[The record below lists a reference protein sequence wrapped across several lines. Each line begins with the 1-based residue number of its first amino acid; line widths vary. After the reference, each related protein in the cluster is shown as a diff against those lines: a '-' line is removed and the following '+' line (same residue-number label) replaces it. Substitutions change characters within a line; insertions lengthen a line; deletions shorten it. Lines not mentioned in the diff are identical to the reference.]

1 MNYGLP
7 NEFSRCYISLN
18 ERDNKK
24 TQRGLVHKL
33 IDEDVNLTSLPSIA
47 VSIAAKKE
55 NSAGKQWFFDFD
67 LQDES
72 LLAEFVADVE
82 RESSQYQN
90 SEPVQIL
97 TQKTVNGY
105 AVIVNLGFDT
115 RNLLKK
121 WSDVELKRDDYI
133 CCFWKH
139 NKKSTNRALF
149 VYSLYSSS
157 SVIGSTSFLFTESVS
172 DLSITSGSVSE
183 GELLSSLILTRTI
196 GIKSKK

>member
-33 IDEDVNLTSLPSIA
+33 IDEEVNLTSLPSIA

-55 NSAGKQWFFDFD
+55 NSAGKQWFFDFI
-67 LQDES
+67 LQDKT

-82 RESSQYQN
+82 RESSQHQN
-90 SEPVQIL
+90 SEPVEIS
-97 TQKTVNGY
+97 TQKMVNGY
-105 AVIVNLGFDT
+105 AVIVSHGFDT

-133 CCFWKH
+133 CTFWKY
-139 NKKSTNRALF
+139 KK
-149 VYSLYSSS
+149 
-157 SVIGSTSFLFTESVS
+157 
-172 DLSITSGSVSE
+172 
-183 GELLSSLILTRTI
+183 
-196 GIKSKK
+196 

>member
-1 MNYGLP
+1 MKDWKDTILKGEMRIVLFVSRNKDNKETIPNFKERTVRFLTTLPIEEIEKQFDFFVNYGLP
-7 NEFSRCYISLN
+7 NEFSRYYISLN

-24 TQRGLVHKL
+24 TQKRLIHKL

-67 LQDES
+67 SQDET
-72 LLAEFVADVE
+72 LLAEFVSDVE
-82 RESSQYQN
+82 RESSQYKN
-90 SEPVQIL
+90 SEPIEIL

-105 AVIVNLGFDT
+105 AVIISHGFDT

-133 CCFWKH
+133 CCFWKY
-139 NKKSTNRALF
+139 KK
-149 VYSLYSSS
+149 
-157 SVIGSTSFLFTESVS
+157 
-172 DLSITSGSVSE
+172 
-183 GELLSSLILTRTI
+183 
-196 GIKSKK
+196 

>member
-1 MNYGLP
+1 MKDWKNTILKGELRVVLFVSRNKDNKEAIPNFKERTERFLTTLPIEEIEKRFDFFVSQGLP

-18 ERDNKK
+18 PRDNKK
-24 TQRGLVHKL
+24 TQKGLIHKL
-33 IDEDVNLTSLPSIA
+33 IDEDINLANLPSIA

-67 LQDES
+67 SQDKT

-105 AVIVNLGFDT
+105 AVIVSHGFYT

-139 NKKSTNRALF
+139 KK
-149 VYSLYSSS
+149 
-157 SVIGSTSFLFTESVS
+157 
-172 DLSITSGSVSE
+172 
-183 GELLSSLILTRTI
+183 
-196 GIKSKK
+196 

>member
-1 MNYGLP
+1 MKDWKDTILKGEMRIVLFVSRNKDNKETIPNFKERTVRFLTTLPIEEIEKQFDFFVSQGLP

-24 TQRGLVHKL
+24 TQKGLIHKL
-33 IDEDVNLTSLPSIA
+33 IDEDVDLANLPSIA
-47 VSIAAKKE
+47 VSVAGKKE
-55 NSAGKQWFFDFD
+55 NSADKQWMFDFD
-67 LQDES
+67 SQDKT
-72 LLAEFVADVE
+72 LLAEFLADVE

-97 TQKTVNGY
+97 TQRTVNGY
-105 AVIVNLGFDT
+105 VVIVSHGFDT

-139 NKKSTNRALF
+139 KK
-149 VYSLYSSS
+149 
-157 SVIGSTSFLFTESVS
+157 
-172 DLSITSGSVSE
+172 
-183 GELLSSLILTRTI
+183 
-196 GIKSKK
+196 

>member
-1 MNYGLP
+1 MKDWKDTILKGEMRIVLFVSQNKDNKATIPNFKERTVRFLTTLPIEEIEKQFDFFVNYGLP

-33 IDEDVNLTSLPSIA
+33 IDEEVNLTSLPSIA
-47 VSIAAKKE
+47 VSITAKKE

-67 LQDES
+67 SQDET
-72 LLAEFVADVE
+72 LLAEFVADAE

-90 SEPVQIL
+90 SEPVEIS

-105 AVIVNLGFDT
+105 AVIVNHGFDT

-139 NKKSTNRALF
+139 KK
-149 VYSLYSSS
+149 
-157 SVIGSTSFLFTESVS
+157 
-172 DLSITSGSVSE
+172 
-183 GELLSSLILTRTI
+183 
-196 GIKSKK
+196 

>member
-1 MNYGLP
+1 M
-7 NEFSRCYISLN
+7 N

-24 TQRGLVHKL
+24 TQKTLLHKL
-33 IDEDVNLTSLPSIA
+33 IDEEVNLASLPSIVA
-47 VSIAAKKE
+47 GVAAKKK

-67 LQDES
+67 SQDET

-105 AVIVNLGFDT
+105 TVIISHGFDT

-121 WSDVELKRDDYI
+121 WSDVELKRDDCI
-133 CCFWKH
+133 CTFWKH
-139 NKKSTNRALF
+139 KK
-149 VYSLYSSS
+149 
-157 SVIGSTSFLFTESVS
+157 
-172 DLSITSGSVSE
+172 
-183 GELLSSLILTRTI
+183 
-196 GIKSKK
+196 

>member
-1 MNYGLP
+1 MKDWKDTILKGEMRIVLFVSRNKDNKETIPNFKERTVRFLTTLPIEEIEKQFDFFVNCGLP

-18 ERDNKK
+18 ERANKTTK
-24 TQRGLVHKL
+24 KALLHKL
-33 IDEDVNLTSLPSIA
+33 IDEEVNLASLQSIA

-55 NSAGKQWFFDFD
+55 NSAGKQWLFDFD
-67 LQDES
+67 SQDKT
-72 LLAEFVADVE
+72 LLAEFVSDVE

-90 SEPVQIL
+90 SEPVQIS

-105 AVIVNLGFDT
+105 AVIVNHGFDT

-139 NKKSTNRALF
+139 NK
-149 VYSLYSSS
+149 
-157 SVIGSTSFLFTESVS
+157 
-172 DLSITSGSVSE
+172 
-183 GELLSSLILTRTI
+183 
-196 GIKSKK
+196 

>member
-1 MNYGLP
+1 MNQGLP

-18 ERDNKK
+18 ERDNNK
-24 TQRGLVHKL
+24 TQRGLIHKL
-33 IDEDVNLTSLPSIA
+33 IDEEVNLTNLPSIA
-47 VSIAAKKE
+47 VSITAKKE

-67 LQDES
+67 SQDKT
-72 LLAEFVADVE
+72 LLAEFVSDVE

-90 SEPVQIL
+90 SEPIEIL

-105 AVIVNLGFDT
+105 AVIVNHGFDT

-139 NKKSTNRALF
+139 NK
-149 VYSLYSSS
+149 
-157 SVIGSTSFLFTESVS
+157 
-172 DLSITSGSVSE
+172 
-183 GELLSSLILTRTI
+183 
-196 GIKSKK
+196 

>member
-1 MNYGLP
+1 MKDWKDTILKGEMRIVLFVSRNKDNKETIPNFKERTVRFLTTLPIEEIEKQFDFFVNCGLP

-18 ERDNKK
+18 ERANKK
-24 TQRGLVHKL
+24 TQKTLLHKL
-33 IDEDVNLTSLPSIA
+33 IDEEVNLASFQSIA

-55 NSAGKQWFFDFD
+55 NSAGKQWLFDFD
-67 LQDES
+67 SQDKT
-72 LLAEFVADVE
+72 LLAEFVSDVE

-90 SEPVQIL
+90 SEPVQIS

-105 AVIVNLGFDT
+105 AVIVNHGFDT

-139 NKKSTNRALF
+139 NK
-149 VYSLYSSS
+149 
-157 SVIGSTSFLFTESVS
+157 
-172 DLSITSGSVSE
+172 
-183 GELLSSLILTRTI
+183 
-196 GIKSKK
+196 

>member
-1 MNYGLP
+1 MKDWKDTILKGEMRIVLFVSRNKDNKETIPNFKERTVRFLTTLPIEEIEKQFDFFVNYGLP
-7 NEFSRCYISLN
+7 NEFSRCCISLN

-33 IDEDVNLTSLPSIA
+33 IDEEVNLTSLPSIA

-67 LQDES
+67 SQDET

-82 RESSQYQN
+82 KESSQYQN
-90 SEPVQIL
+90 SEPVEIS

-105 AVIVNLGFDT
+105 AVIVSHGFDT

-139 NKKSTNRALF
+139 KK
-149 VYSLYSSS
+149 
-157 SVIGSTSFLFTESVS
+157 
-172 DLSITSGSVSE
+172 
-183 GELLSSLILTRTI
+183 
-196 GIKSKK
+196 

>member
-1 MNYGLP
+1 MKNWKDTILKGELRIVLFVSRNKDNKETIPNFKERTERFLTTLPIEEIEKRFEFFVGQGLS

-24 TQRGLVHKL
+24 TQKTLLHKL
-33 IDEDVNLTSLPSIA
+33 IDEEVNLASLPSIVA
-47 VSIAAKKE
+47 GVAAKKE

-67 LQDES
+67 SQDET

-82 RESSQYQN
+82 RENSQYQN

-97 TQKTVNGY
+97 TQRTVNGY
-105 AVIVNLGFDT
+105 VVIVSHGFDT

-139 NKKSTNRALF
+139 KK
-149 VYSLYSSS
+149 
-157 SVIGSTSFLFTESVS
+157 
-172 DLSITSGSVSE
+172 
-183 GELLSSLILTRTI
+183 
-196 GIKSKK
+196 